1 MRKILFG
8 MFTAAAATIVSSAGA
23 QEPAELFNKLDANQD
38 GVVAVDEVPEDK
50 RPLFERLLR
59 MGDANDDKKLSKD
72 ELVAALKKSQPM
84 AEAAPGEGRPGAGRP
99 GGAGGAF
106 SAKAIFERFDKNSD
120 GKLSKDEAPERM
132 RENFDRLD
140 SDGDGNVTLAEFE
153 KVAGAFPGGPPARR
167 PEGTPANP
175 RPEGRTEGRGEN
187 GPPLVRALDT
197 DGDGE
202 ISAEEIAAAAKSL
215 AKLDKNGDG
224 KLTREELGP
233 PPGMREGA
241 GASPRPE
248 GNAGAFAAQFI
259 ARLKEADKNG
269 DGKLSKDEAP
279 DSLKEKTFDRMD
291 SNSDG
296 QLDESELKV
305 IVERMRQGAGRLGDR
320 KKE

>member
-1 MRKILFG
+1 MRKLLFG
-8 MFTAAAATIVSSAGA
+8 MFTAAAVTIVLPVSA
-23 QEPAELFNKLDANQD
+23 QEPAELFEKLDANKD
-38 GVVAVDEVPEDK
+38 GVVGVDEVPEDK

-59 MGDANDDKKLSKD
+59 MGDANDDKKLSKE
-72 ELVAALKKSQPM
+72 ELVTALKKGQPM
-84 AEAAPGEGRPGAGRP
+84 AEGAPGEGRPGAGRP

-106 SAKAIFERFDKNSD
+106 AAKAIIERFDKNGD

-140 SDGDGNVTLAEFE
+140 GDGDGSVTLAEFE

-175 RPEGRTEGRGEN
+175 RPEGRGEG
-187 GPPLVRALDT
+187 GPPIVRALDAN
-197 DGDGE
+197 GDGE
-202 ISAEEIAAAAKSL
+202 ISAEEIAAASKSL

-241 GASPRPE
+241 GGSPRPE

-269 DGKLSKDEAP
+269 DGKLSKEEAP
-279 DSLKEKTFDRMD
+279 DRLKEGFDRMD

-296 QLDESELKV
+296 QLDESELKA
-305 IVERMRQGAGRLGDR
+305 IVERMREGAGRPFGDR